1 MKGPSINPYGT
12 PQFSSPASEKT
23 CSSAT
28 KRFLF
33 ERYDSE
39 HLMTDSLKPIHS
51 VFSKSTA

>member
-1 MKGPSINPYGT
+1 MKGPSTNPYGT
-12 PQFSSPASEKT
+12 PQYSSPASEKT